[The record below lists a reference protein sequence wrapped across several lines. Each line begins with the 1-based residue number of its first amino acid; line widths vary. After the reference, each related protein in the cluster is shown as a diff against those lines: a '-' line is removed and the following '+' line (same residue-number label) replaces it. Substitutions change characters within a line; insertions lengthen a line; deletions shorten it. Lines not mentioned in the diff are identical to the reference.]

1 MLLESLWNMYK
12 EDFRNMTEENG
23 NSSDPSSS
31 FTHSST
37 MSAILITSYSVAF
50 AGGGIGSIT
59 MSFVLV
65 KMNTLSVTTTA
76 IINLVVVHSLLLF
89 TVPFR
94 LHYYVNKKWVFKM
107 TLCKVVSAMV
117 HIHMYLT
124 FLFYVITLVI
134 RWLIFF
140 QWKDKVEFYRKLH
153 AIAASA
159 AVWVFVMVFVVPVLF
174 FEYGRSGSY
183 NDTTCFQ
190 FHKELQQESVKALN
204 YTIIVSVAC
213 VTCVLLGLQVFI
225 LVKVARRLS
234 TSLWSHQEFWAQVKN
249 LIFICV
255 IIICF
260 LPYHLFRAY
269 YIQHVNDFDQLE
281 SYNEVFLSLTALSC
295 LDLLSFVL
303 SGSRLFKQKVGML
316 RSRLS
321 CC

>member
-1 MLLESLWNMYK
+1 MYK
-12 EDFRNMTEENG
+12 EDFRNMIEENR
-23 NSSDPSSS
+23 NSSDSSS
-31 FTHSST
+31 AFAYNTT
-37 MSAILITSYSVAF
+37 VNAILITAYSVAF

-65 KMNTLSVTTTA
+65 KMNTLSITTTA

-94 LHYYVNKKWVFKM
+94 LHYYVSKKWVFRMSFCKM
-107 TLCKVVSAMV
+107 VSAMV

-140 QWKDKVEFYRKLH
+140 QWKIKVEFYRKLH

-159 AVWVFVMVFVVPVLF
+159 AVWAFVMVFVVPVLY
-174 FEYGRSGSY
+174 FEYGRSGDY
-183 NDTTCFQ
+183 DNTTCFMFQ
-190 FHKELQQESVKALN
+190 KELKQESVKGLN
-204 YTIIVSVAC
+204 YTIIVIVALI
-213 VTCVLLGLQVFI
+213 TCVLLGMQIFI
-225 LVKVARRLS
+225 LVKVSRKLS
-234 TSLWSHQEFWAQVKN
+234 TSFWSHQEFWAQVKN

-260 LPYHLFRAY
+260 LPYHVFRAY
-269 YIQHVNDFDQLE
+269 YIQHVSAYDQLE
-281 SYNEVFLSLTALSC
+281 CYNEVFLSLTSLSC

-303 SGSRLFKQKVGML
+303 SGSRLFKQMVGTL

>member
-1 MLLESLWNMYK
+1 DMHK
-12 EDFRNMTEENG
+12 EDFRNMIEDNR
-23 NSSDPSSS
+23 NSSDSSS
-31 FTHSST
+31 AFPHNTT
-37 MSAILITSYSVAF
+37 MNAILITAYSVAF

-107 TLCKVVSAMV
+107 PFCKMVSAMV

-124 FLFYVITLVI
+124 FLFYVVTLVI

-140 QWKDKVEFYRKLH
+140 QWKIKVEFYRKLH

-159 AVWVFVMVFVVPVLF
+159 VVWVLVMVFVVPVLYS
-174 FEYGRSGSY
+174 EYGRSDFY
-183 NDTTCFQ
+183 DNTTCFM
-190 FHKELQQESVKALN
+190 FHKELQHGSVKVLN
-204 YTIIVSVAC
+204 YSIIVAVAC
-213 VTCVLLGLQVFI
+213 ITCILLGLQIFI
-225 LVKVARRLS
+225 LVKVARKLS
-234 TSLWSHQEFWAQVKN
+234 TSFWSHQEFWAQVKN

-269 YIQHVNDFDQLE
+269 YIQHVSDVGQLE

-303 SGSRLFKQKVGML
+303 SGS
-316 RSRLS
+316 
-321 CC
+321 

>member
-1 MLLESLWNMYK
+1 FQNIYK
-12 EDFRNMTEENG
+12 EDFRNMIEENTISNG
-23 NSSDPSSS
+23 SFSA
-31 FTHSST
+31 FTHTST
-37 MSAILITSYSVAF
+37 VSAILITVYSVAF

-65 KMNTLSVTTTA
+65 EMNTLSVTTTA
-76 IINLVVVHSLLLF
+76 IINLVVVHGLLLL

-94 LHYYVNKKWVFKM
+94 LHYYVNKEWVFKM
-107 TLCKVVSAMV
+107 PFCKVVSAMV

-159 AVWVFVMVFVVPVLF
+159 TVWVVVIVFLVPVF
-174 FEYGRSGSY
+174 YVEYGRSGTY
-183 NDTTCFQ
+183 DNKTCFK
-190 FHKELQQESVKALN
+190 FHKELQQESVKGLN
-204 YTIIVSVAC
+204 YTAIVAVAC
-213 VTCVLLGLQVFI
+213 ITCVLLGLQIFI
-225 LVKVARRLS
+225 LVKVARKFS
-234 TSLWSHQEFWAQVKN
+234 FSLWSHQEFWAQVKN

-260 LPYHLFRAY
+260 LPFHLFRAY
-269 YIQHVNDFDQLE
+269 YIQHVNDYSQLE

-303 SGSRLFKQKVGML
+303 SGS
-316 RSRLS
+316 
-321 CC
+321 

>member
-1 MLLESLWNMYK
+1 NMYK
-12 EDFRNMTEENG
+12 EDFRNMMEENR
-23 NSSDPSSS
+23 NSSDSSS
-31 FTHSST
+31 FNYSST
-37 MSAILITSYSVAF
+37 MSAILITAYSVAF
-50 AGGGIGSIT
+50 AGGGIGTII

-94 LHYYVNKKWVFKM
+94 LHYYINKKWVFKIAF
-107 TLCKVVSAMV
+107 CKLVSAMV

-153 AIAASA
+153 AIASSA
-159 AVWVFVMVFVVPVLF
+159 AVWVFVMVFVVPVLY
-174 FEYGRSGSY
+174 FEYGRSGLY
-183 NDTTCFQ
+183 NDTTCFK
-190 FHKELQQESVKALN
+190 FHNELKQDSVKALN
-204 YTIIVSVAC
+204 YTIIAAVAC
-213 VTCVLLGLQVFI
+213 ITCVLLALQIFT
-225 LVKVARRLS
+225 LVKVTRKLS

-255 IIICF
+255 IMVCF

-269 YIQHVNDFDQLE
+269 YIQHVSDFEHLE
-281 SYNEVFLSLTALSC
+281 SYNEIFLSLTALSC

-303 SGSRLFKQKVGML
+303 SGS
-316 RSRLS
+316 
-321 CC
+321 

>member
-1 MLLESLWNMYK
+1 MYR
-12 EDFRNMTEENG
+12 EDIRTMVEETK
-23 NSSDPSSS
+23 NSSDPFSA
-31 FTHSST
+31 FTHTNT
-37 MSAILITSYSVAF
+37 MSAILITAYSVAL
-50 AGGGIGSIT
+50 AGGGLGTIM

-76 IINLVVVHSLLLF
+76 IINLVVVHSLLLL

-94 LHYYVNKKWVFKM
+94 LHYYISKQWVFKM
-107 TLCKVVSAMV
+107 PLCRLVSAMV

-153 AIAASA
+153 AMAASA
-159 AVWVFVMVFVVPVLF
+159 AVWLSVMIFVVPVLY

-183 NDTTCFQ
+183 NDTTCFK
-190 FHKELQQESVKALN
+190 FHKELRQESVKALN
-204 YTIIVSVAC
+204 YFIIIAVAC
-213 VTCVLLGLQVFI
+213 ITCALLALQIFI
-225 LVKVARRLS
+225 LVKVARKLS

-255 IIICF
+255 IIVCF

-281 SYNEVFLSLTALSC
+281 SYNEVFLSLSALSC

-303 SGSRLFKQKVGML
+303 SGSHLLKQKVVML
-316 RSRLS
+316 CSRLS

>member
-1 MLLESLWNMYK
+1 NRYK
-12 EDFRNMTEENG
+12 EDFRNMIEENR
-23 NSSDPSSS
+23 NCSDSSS
-31 FTHSST
+31 AFTHSNT
-37 MSAILITSYSVAF
+37 VSAILITAYSVAF
-50 AGGGIGSIT
+50 AGGGIGSVT

-65 KMNTLSVTTTA
+65 KMNSLSVTTTA

-107 TLCKVVSAMV
+107 PFCKMVSAMV

-134 RWLIFF
+134 RWLVFF

-159 AVWVFVMVFVVPVLF
+159 AVWVFVMVFVVPVLC

-183 NDTTCFQ
+183 NDTTCFK
-190 FHKELQQESVKALN
+190 FHEELQQASVKALN
-204 YTIIVSVAC
+204 YTIIVAVAC
-213 VTCVLLGLQVFI
+213 ITCVLLGLQFFI
-225 LVKVARRLS
+225 LVKVTRKLS

-260 LPYHLFRAY
+260 LPYHLFRVY
-269 YIQHVNDFDQLE
+269 YIQHASDFDQLE

-295 LDLLSFVL
+295 LDLLLFVL
-303 SGSRLFKQKVGML
+303 SGS
-316 RSRLS
+316 
-321 CC
+321 

>member
-1 MLLESLWNMYK
+1 NVCE
-12 EDFRNMTEENG
+12 EDFRTMIEETR
-23 NSSDPSSS
+23 NSSNSSCT
-31 FTHSST
+31 FTHSNT
-37 MSAILITSYSVAF
+37 MSAILITAYSVAL
-50 AGGGIGSIT
+50 AGGGIGTII

-94 LHYYVNKKWVFKM
+94 LHYYVKRMWIFKM
-107 TLCKVVSAMV
+107 PLCKLVSAMV

-159 AVWVFVMVFVVPVLF
+159 AVWVFVMVFVVPVLY
-174 FEYGRSGSY
+174 FEYGRSGPY
-183 NDTTCFQ
+183 NDTICFK

-204 YTIIVSVAC
+204 YTIIVVVAC
-213 VTCVLLGLQVFI
+213 ITCALLGLQIFI
-225 LVKVARRLS
+225 LVKVAKKLT

-269 YIQHVNDFDQLE
+269 YIQHVSDIELLE

-303 SGSRLFKQKVGML
+303 SGS
-316 RSRLS
+316 
-321 CC
+321 

>member
-1 MLLESLWNMYK
+1 MYK
-12 EDFRNMTEENG
+12 EDFRNMTEENMANNG
-23 NSSDPSSS
+23 SSSS
-31 FTHSST
+31 FTHTNS
-37 MSAILITSYSVAF
+37 MSAILITVYSVAF
-50 AGGGIGSIT
+50 AGGGIGSIA

-76 IINLVVVHSLLLF
+76 IVNLVVVHGLLLL

-94 LHYYVNKKWVFKM
+94 LHYYVNKEWVFQMPFCKM
-107 TLCKVVSAMV
+107 VSAMV
-117 HIHMYLT
+117 HLHMYLT

-153 AIAASA
+153 AIAASI
-159 AVWVFVMVFVVPVLF
+159 AVWIFVIVFVVPLF
-174 FEYGRSGSY
+174 CMEYGRSGTY
-183 NDTTCFQ
+183 DNKTCFK
-190 FHKELQQESVKALN
+190 FHKELQQDSVKILN
-204 YTIIVSVAC
+204 YLVIVAVAC
-213 VTCVLLGLQVFI
+213 ITCILLSLQIFI
-225 LVKVARRLS
+225 LIKVSRKFS

-269 YIQHVNDFDQLE
+269 YIRHVNDYEQLE

-303 SGSRLFKQKVGML
+303 SGSRLFKQNVAVL
-316 RSRLS
+316 RSRLP

>member
-1 MLLESLWNMYK
+1 NMYQ
-12 EDFRNMTEENG
+12 EDFRNMTEGTRNCSE
-23 NSSDPSSS
+23 SSS
-31 FTHSST
+31 AFVHTST
-37 MSAILITSYSVAF
+37 MSAILIIVYSVAL

-94 LHYYVNKKWVFKM
+94 LHYYVNKEWVFDMPFCKM
-107 TLCKVVSAMV
+107 VSAMV

-159 AVWVFVMVFVVPVLF
+159 AVWIFVMVFGVPLF
-174 FEYGRSGSY
+174 YFEYGRSGSY
-183 NDTTCFQ
+183 SNTTCFK
-190 FHKELQQESVKALN
+190 FHKELQQEGVKVLN
-204 YTIIVSVAC
+204 YTIIVAVVCISCA
-213 VTCVLLGLQVFI
+213 LLGLQIFI
-225 LVKVARRLS
+225 LVKVARKFS
-234 TSLWSHQEFWAQVKN
+234 TSLCSYQEFWAQVKN
-249 LIFICV
+249 LIFIWV

-269 YIQHVNDFDQLE
+269 YIQHVSDFGQLE

-295 LDLLSFVL
+295 LDLLSFML
-303 SGSRLFKQKVGML
+303 SGS
-316 RSRLS
+316 
-321 CC
+321 

>member
-1 MLLESLWNMYK
+1 MYK
-12 EDFRNMTEENG
+12 EYFGNMIEENR
-23 NSSDPSSS
+23 NSSDSSS
-31 FTHSST
+31 AFPHNTT
-37 MSAILITSYSVAF
+37 MSAILITAYSVAF
-50 AGGGIGSIT
+50 GGGGIGSIT

-107 TLCKVVSAMV
+107 PLCKMVSAMV

-124 FLFYVITLVI
+124 FLFYVVTLVI

-140 QWKDKVEFYRKLH
+140 QWKIKVEFYRKLH

-159 AVWVFVMVFVVPVLF
+159 VVWVFVMVFVVPVLY

-183 NDTTCFQ
+183 DNTTCFM
-190 FHKELQQESVKALN
+190 FHKELQQGNVKVLN
-204 YTIIVSVAC
+204 YAIIVAVAC
-213 VTCVLLGLQVFI
+213 ITFILLGLQIFI
-225 LVKVARRLS
+225 LVKVARKLS
-234 TSLWSHQEFWAQVKN
+234 TSFWSHQEFWAQVKN

-260 LPYHLFRAY
+260 LPYHLFRVY
-269 YIQHVNDFDQLE
+269 YIQHVGEFGQLE

-303 SGSRLFKQKVGML
+303 SGSRFFKQKMGML

>member
-1 MLLESLWNMYK
+1 NIYK
-12 EDFRNMTEENG
+12 EDFRNMMEENRN
-23 NSSDPSSS
+23 NSDSSS
-31 FTHSST
+31 AFTHTDT
-37 MSAILITSYSVAF
+37 MSAILITAYSVAF

-76 IINLVVVHSLLLF
+76 IINLVVVHVLLLI

-94 LHYYVNKKWVFKM
+94 LHYYIKKKWVFQM
-107 TLCKVVSAMV
+107 PFCKLVSAMV

-159 AVWVFVMVFVVPVLF
+159 AVWIFVMVFVVPVLY

-183 NDTTCFQ
+183 NDTTCFK
-190 FHKELQQESVKALN
+190 FHKELEQESVKALN
-204 YTIIVSVAC
+204 YTIIVAVSC
-213 VTCVLLGLQVFI
+213 ITCALLGLQIFI
-225 LVKVARRLS
+225 LAKVARKLS
-234 TSLWSHQEFWAQVKN
+234 ASLWSHQEFWAQVKN

-260 LPYHLFRAY
+260 LPYHFFRAY
-269 YIQHVNDFDQLE
+269 YIQHVGESGHLE

-303 SGSRLFKQKVGML
+303 SGS
-316 RSRLS
+316 
-321 CC
+321 